1 MDSLTLTFGKLME
14 SAGNL
19 IKIDSLAGSFF
30 VIVIALVIA
39 FSIVIPVW
47 SKAKTGL
54 KKIFAL
60 IVTILVFGLAGYL
73 TAGQIANIMELT
85 EGKGFIE
92 ILQDT
97 MNDEDSDVGGFDFT
111 PNEGFFN

>member
-1 MDSLTLTFGKLME
+1 MENIISQIDKLLRPE
-14 SAGNL
+14 
-19 IKIDSLAGSFF
+19 SLAGSF
-30 VIVIALVIA
+30 VIIMLALIIS
-39 FSIVIPVW
+39 FSIIIPVW

-54 KKIFAL
+54 KKIVAVL
-60 IVTILVFGLAGYL
+60 VSVLVFGLAGYL
-73 TAGQIANIMELT
+73 TVNQIENIAELT
-85 EGKGFIE
+85 KGKGFIE

>member
-1 MDSLTLTFGKLME
+1 MDNLMLKLGELME
-14 SAGNL
+14 GAGKL
-19 IKIDSLAGSFF
+19 IKIDSLAGSFC

-39 FSIVIPVW
+39 FSIIIPVW

-54 KKIFAL
+54 KKLFAL
-60 IVTILVFGLAGYL
+60 IVTIVVFGLAGYL
-73 TAGQIANIMELT
+73 SAGQIANIMELT